1 MVRKSGVGFLLGL
14 VFVLSTCTSAFSQTL
29 FKQDNAYASLNV
41 GLTFLN
47 DIDFGAEASQGNRT
61 VTAGGKLTYDTG
73 ASVSATYGYILSS
86 LVRTELELGYME
98 MDHDAVK
105 GEVTLTSGGNTLA
118 TVGGEAALSGEVE
131 TLTGLASVIFTP
143 SASGIR
149 DTLSKVP
156 FLDLLNDL
164 PLGNFT
170 PLVGGGIGFAD
181 WEDNIKS
188 ASTSAGT
195 LTINGEE
202 SDTDFLAAVL
212 AGLEYNVGQNLTAQ
226 VTYRH
231 LWIDSGA
238 DGVDDAEA
246 DNVSA
251 SLAWLF

>member
-1 MVRKSGVGFLLGL
+1 MVRKNGVGFLLGL

-98 MDHDAVK
+98 MDHDAIK
-105 GEVTLTSGGNTLA
+105 FDGTLTSGGNTLA

-212 AGLEYNVGQNLTAQ
+212 AGLEYNVGQNLTAK

-231 LWIDSGA
+231 IWVDSGKG
-238 DGVDDAEA
+238 GVDDAEA

>member
-1 MVRKSGVGFLLGL
+1 MVRKNGVGFLLGL

-47 DIDFGAEASQGNRT
+47 DIDAGADLNYAG
-61 VTAGGKLTYDTG
+61 VTANAAGEHQFDTG

-86 LVRTELELGYME
+86 LVRTELELGYTE
-98 MDHDAVK
+98 MDHDKAV
-105 GEVTLTSGGNTLA
+105 GTLTLTSGGNTLA
-118 TVGGEAALSGEVE
+118 SVGGEVNVDGEVE
-131 TLTGLASVIFTP
+131 TLYGLASVIFTP
-143 SASGIR
+143 STSGLEGI
-149 DTLSKVP
+149 P
-156 FLDLLNDL
+156 FLGLLNDL
-164 PLGNFT
+164 LGNFT

-181 WEDNIKS
+181 WEDKIKS

-195 LTINGEE
+195 LIINGEE

-212 AGLEYNVGQNLTAQ
+212 AGLEYNVGQNLTAK

-231 LWIDSGA
+231 IWVDSGKG
-238 DGVDDAEA
+238 GVDDAEA

-251 SLAWLF
+251 SLAYLF

>member
-1 MVRKSGVGFLLGL
+1 MVRKNGVGFLLGL

-47 DIDFGAEASQGNRT
+47 DIDAGADLNYAG
-61 VTAGGKLTYDTG
+61 VTANAAGEHQFDTG

-86 LVRTELELGYME
+86 LVRTELELGYTE
-98 MDHDAVK
+98 MDHDKAV
-105 GEVTLTSGGNTLA
+105 GTLTLTSGGNTLA
-118 TVGGEAALSGEVE
+118 SVGGELNVDGEIE
-131 TLTGLASVIFTP
+131 TLYGLASVIFTP

-181 WEDNIKS
+181 WEDKVKS
-188 ASTSAGT
+188 ATTSAGT

-212 AGLEYNVGQNLTAQ
+212 AGLEYNVGQNLTAK

-231 LWIDSGA
+231 IWVDSGKN
-238 DGVDDAEA
+238 GFDDAEA

>member
-1 MVRKSGVGFLLGL
+1 MVKKSGVGFLLGL
-14 VFVLSTCTSAFSQTL
+14 VFVLSTCSSAFSQTL

-47 DIDFGAEASQGNRT
+47 DIDAGADLNYAG
-61 VTAGGKLTYDTG
+61 VTANAAGEYQFETG
-73 ASVSATYGYILSS
+73 TSVSATYGYILSS
-86 LVRTELELGYME
+86 LVRTELELGYTE
-98 MDHDAVK
+98 MDHDKAV
-105 GEVTLTSGGNTLA
+105 GSATLTAGGNTLA
-118 TVGGEAALSGEVE
+118 SVGGEVNVDGEVE
-131 TLTGLASVIFTP
+131 TLYGLASVIFTP
-143 SASGIR
+143 STSGLEGI
-149 DTLSKVP
+149 P
-156 FLDLLNDL
+156 FLGLLNDL
-164 PLGNFT
+164 LGNFT

-181 WEDNIKS
+181 WEDKVKS

-212 AGLEYNVGQNLTAQ
+212 AGLEYNVGQDLTAK

-231 LWIDSGA
+231 LWIDSGKN
-238 DGVDDAEA
+238 GVDDAEA

>member
-1 MVRKSGVGFLLGL
+1 MVRKNGVGFLLGL

-29 FKQDNAYASLNV
+29 FKQGNSYASLNV

-86 LVRTELELGYME
+86 LVRTELELGYTE
-98 MDHDAVK
+98 MDHDKAT
-105 GEVTLTSGGNTLA
+105 GSATLTAGGNTLA
-118 TVGGEAALSGEVE
+118 CECSVDGEVE
-131 TLTGLASVIFTP
+131 SIYGLASVIFTP
-143 SASGIR
+143 SASGLEGI
-149 DTLSKVP
+149 P
-156 FLDLLNDL
+156 FLGLLNGL
-164 PLGNFT
+164 LGNFT

-195 LTINGEE
+195 LTINGEA

-212 AGLEYNVGQNLTAQ
+212 AGLEYNVGQNLTAK

-231 LWIDSGA
+231 IWVDSGKN
-238 DGVDDAEA
+238 GFDDAEA

>member
-1 MVRKSGVGFLLGL
+1 MVRKNGVGFLLGL

-47 DIDFGAEASQGNRT
+47 DIDAGADLNYAG
-61 VTAGGKLTYDTG
+61 VTANAAGEHQFDTG

-86 LVRTELELGYME
+86 LVRTELELGYTE
-98 MDHDAVK
+98 MDHDKAT
-105 GEVTLTSGGNTLA
+105 GSATLTAGGNTLA
-118 TVGGEAALSGEVE
+118 CECSVDGEVE
-131 TLTGLASVIFTP
+131 SIYGLASVIFTP

-181 WEDNIKS
+181 WEDKVKS
-188 ASTSAGT
+188 ATTSAGT
-195 LTINGEE
+195 LPINGEE

-212 AGLEYNVGQNLTAQ
+212 AGLEYNVGQNLTAK

-231 LWIDSGA
+231 IWVDSGKG
-238 DGVDDAEA
+238 GVDDAEA

>member
-1 MVRKSGVGFLLGL
+1 
-14 VFVLSTCTSAFSQTL
+14 
-29 FKQDNAYASLNV
+29 
-41 GLTFLN
+41 
-47 DIDFGAEASQGNRT
+47 
-61 VTAGGKLTYDTG
+61 
-73 ASVSATYGYILSS
+73 
-86 LVRTELELGYME
+86 
-98 MDHDAVK
+98 
-105 GEVTLTSGGNTLA
+105 
-118 TVGGEAALSGEVE
+118 
-131 TLTGLASVIFTP
+131 
-143 SASGIR
+143 SGIR

-181 WEDNIKS
+181 WEDKVKS
-188 ASTSAGT
+188 ATTSAGT
-195 LTINGEE
+195 LPINGEA

-212 AGLEYNVGQNLTAQ
+212 AGLEYNVGQNLTAK

>member
-14 VFVLSTCTSAFSQTL
+14 VFVLSTCSSAFSQTL
-29 FKQDNAYASLNV
+29 FKQGNSYASLNV

-86 LVRTELELGYME
+86 LVRTELELGYTE
-98 MDHDAVK
+98 MDHDKAV
-105 GEVTLTSGGNTLA
+105 GTLTFTSGGNTLA
-118 TVGGEAALSGEVE
+118 SVGGELNVDGEIE
-131 TLTGLASVIFTP
+131 TLYGLASVIFTP

-181 WEDNIKS
+181 WEDKVKS
-188 ASTSAGT
+188 ATTSAGT
-195 LTINGEE
+195 LPINGEE

-212 AGLEYNVGQNLTAQ
+212 AGLEYNVGQNLTAK

-231 LWIDSGA
+231 IWVDSGKG
-238 DGVDDAEA
+238 GVDDAEA

-251 SLAWLF
+251 SLAYLF

>member
-1 MVRKSGVGFLLGL
+1 MVRKNGVGFLLGL

-47 DIDFGAEASQGNRT
+47 DIKFGTDLNYAG
-61 VTAGGKLTYDTG
+61 VTANAAGEHQFDTG

-86 LVRTELELGYME
+86 LVRTELELGYTE
-98 MDHDAVK
+98 MDHDKAV
-105 GEVTLTSGGNTLA
+105 GTLTFTSGGNTLA
-118 TVGGEAALSGEVE
+118 SVGGELDVDGEIE
-131 TLTGLASVIFTP
+131 TLYGLASVIFTP
-143 SASGIR
+143 SASGLEGI
-149 DTLSKVP
+149 P
-156 FLDLLNDL
+156 FLHLLSDL
-164 PLGNFT
+164 LGNFT

-212 AGLEYNVGQNLTAQ
+212 AGLEYNVGQNLTAK

-231 LWIDSGA
+231 IWVDSGKG
-238 DGVDDAEA
+238 GVDDAEA

>member
-1 MVRKSGVGFLLGL
+1 MVRKSGVGFLLSL
-14 VFVLSTCTSAFSQTL
+14 VFVLSTCSSAFSQTL

-47 DIDFGAEASQGNRT
+47 DIDAGADLNYAG
-61 VTAGGKLTYDTG
+61 VTANAAGEYQFETG
-73 ASVSATYGYILSS
+73 TSVSATYGYILSS
-86 LVRTELELGYME
+86 LVRTELELGYTE
-98 MDHDAVK
+98 MDHDKAV
-105 GEVTLTSGGNTLA
+105 GTLTLTSGGNTLA
-118 TVGGEAALSGEVE
+118 SVGGEVNVDGEVE
-131 TLTGLASVIFTP
+131 TLYGLASVIFTP
-143 SASGIR
+143 STSGLEGI
-149 DTLSKVP
+149 P
-156 FLDLLNDL
+156 FLGLLNDL
-164 PLGNFT
+164 LGNFT

-212 AGLEYNVGQNLTAQ
+212 AGLEYNVGQDLTAQ

-231 LWIDSGA
+231 IWVDSGKG
-238 DGVDDAEA
+238 GVDDAEA

-251 SLAWLF
+251 SLAYLF

>member
-98 MDHDAVK
+98 MDHDAIK
-105 GEVTLTSGGNTLA
+105 FDGTLTSGGNTLA

-143 SASGIR
+143 SASGLEGI
-149 DTLSKVP
+149 P
-156 FLDLLNDL
+156 FLGLLNGL
-164 PLGNFT
+164 LGNFT

-181 WEDNIKS
+181 WEDKVKS
-188 ASTSAGT
+188 ATTSAGT
-195 LTINGEE
+195 LPINGEE

-212 AGLEYNVGQNLTAQ
+212 AGLEYNVGQNLTAK

-231 LWIDSGA
+231 IWVDSGKN
-238 DGVDDAEA
+238 GFDDAEA

>member
-1 MVRKSGVGFLLGL
+1 MVRKSGVGFLLSL

-47 DIDFGAEASQGNRT
+47 DIDAGADLNYAG
-61 VTAGGKLTYDTG
+61 VTANAAGEYQFETG
-73 ASVSATYGYILSS
+73 TSVSATYGYILSS
-86 LVRTELELGYME
+86 LVRTELELGYTE
-98 MDHDAVK
+98 MDHDKAT
-105 GEVTLTSGGNTLA
+105 GSATLTAGGNTLA
-118 TVGGEAALSGEVE
+118 CECSVDGEVE
-131 TLTGLASVIFTP
+131 SIYGLASVIFTP

-181 WEDNIKS
+181 WEDKVKS
-188 ASTSAGT
+188 ATTSAGT
-195 LTINGEE
+195 LTINGEASE
-202 SDTDFLAAVL
+202 TDFLAAVL

-231 LWIDSGA
+231 LWIDSGK
-238 DGVDDAEA
+238 DGIDDAEA

-251 SLAWLF
+251 SLAYLF

>member
-1 MVRKSGVGFLLGL
+1 MVRKSGVGFLLSL
-14 VFVLSTCTSAFSQTL
+14 VFVLSTCSSAFSQTL

-47 DIDFGAEASQGNRT
+47 DIKFGTDLNYAG
-61 VTAGGKLTYDTG
+61 VTANATGEAQFKTG

-86 LVRTELELGYME
+86 LVRTELELGYTE
-98 MDHDAVK
+98 MDHDKAT
-105 GEVTLTSGGNTLA
+105 GSATLTAGGNTLA
-118 TVGGEAALSGEVE
+118 CECSVDGEVE
-131 TLTGLASVIFTP
+131 SIYGLASVIFTP

-181 WEDNIKS
+181 WEDKVKS
-188 ASTSAGT
+188 ATTSAGT
-195 LTINGEE
+195 LTINGEA

>member
-14 VFVLSTCTSAFSQTL
+14 VFVLSTCSSAFSQTL
-29 FKQDNAYASLNV
+29 FKQGNSYASLNV

-47 DIDFGAEASQGNRT
+47 DIDFGADASAGNHT
-61 VTAGGKLTYDTG
+61 VSAAGELTFDTG
-73 ASVSATYGYILSS
+73 ASAGATVGYIVSN
-86 LVRTELELGYME
+86 LVRTELELVYTE

-118 TVGGEAALSGEVE
+118 TVGGEAALNGEVE
-131 TLTGLASVIFTP
+131 TLYGLASVIFTP

-195 LTINGEE
+195 LTINGEA

-212 AGLEYNVGQNLTAQ
+212 AGLEYNVGQNLTAK

-231 LWIDSGA
+231 IWVDSGKG
-238 DGVDDAEA
+238 GVDDAEA

-251 SLAWLF
+251 SLAYLF